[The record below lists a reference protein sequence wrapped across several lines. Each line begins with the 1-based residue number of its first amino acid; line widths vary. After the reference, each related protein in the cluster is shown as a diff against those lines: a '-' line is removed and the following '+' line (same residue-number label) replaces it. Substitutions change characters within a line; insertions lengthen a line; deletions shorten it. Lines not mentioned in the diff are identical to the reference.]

1 MEQVTAGWDVRA
13 RRNDDNL
20 MADGRKRGER
30 LQHTRFQGNVMR
42 DRYEARVDHYDSG
55 EKLQKGVSQAT
66 TVDNTEINLTLTVT
80 DEATVIH
87 IDNSVG

>member
-1 MEQVTAGWDVRA
+1 
-13 RRNDDNL
+13 
-20 MADGRKRGER
+20 
-30 LQHTRFQGNVMR
+30 MR

>member
-1 MEQVTAGWDVRA
+1 
-13 RRNDDNL
+13 
-20 MADGRKRGER
+20 
-30 LQHTRFQGNVMR
+30 MR
-42 DRYEARVDHYDSG
+42 DRYEARVDHYNSS